1 MKNIFILLFAIT
13 CTSSVFSQTLVR
25 GPYMQQ
31 LTSTT
36 INIRWRTDVASDAK
50 VYYGTDMNNL
60 NLTATNPI
68 SNINHEVALTGLQPF
83 TKYYYKIES
92 NNITLSG
99 PDTMHRFT
107 TAPVPGTAQ
116 PIRVWATGDFGKA
129 NSGQRKTRDSYL
141 QYAANTHTDVWLWLG
156 DNAYNDGTDQ
166 EYQAKVFHKVD
177 AFGELFKFM
186 PFYPCPGNHDYNSI
200 CAPPGCNKDPLIH
213 TGPYYDIMTLPKL
226 GEAGGVASNLENY
239 YSFDYGNAHFIS
251 LNSELGSIANAAYDW
266 IGVLN
271 GDYQNSPIMQWLIQD
286 LQSNTKPW
294 VIAYWH
300 QPPYSKGSHD
310 SDAVWELFM
319 KAMREHFV
327 PVLEQYG
334 VDIILNGHSHVF
346 ERSYLIKGHTTG
358 TSADFN
364 PAIHMVDGSSGN
376 ETLGEEYVKYIDGP
390 DAGKGTVY
398 VVCGNSG
405 SSEGSAPLVNNPHPV
420 MYFSE
425 AGDTAYGSFIM
436 DIDGNKL
443 TGKYLA
449 ASGQIRDQFTIKKQS
464 ITGIEGRQNNF
475 FKKVKNVKV
484 MPNPFSKSAKLEY
497 ELFSATDVTVDAYS
511 LDGKTVYNIFKGKQ
525 QQGKQSVTIDSD
537 ALQLASGQ
545 YVLKI
550 TAGNASSFEQIIKVD

>member
-1 MKNIFILLFAIT
+1 MKRISVAILFSIISVASFA
-13 CTSSVFSQTLVR
+13 QTLLR

-36 INIRWRTDVASDAK
+36 INIRWRTDVPSDAK

-60 NLTATNPI
+60 NMTATNPI
-68 SNINHEVALTGLQPF
+68 SNVDHEVALTGLQPF

-107 TAPVPGTAQ
+107 TAPVPGTVQ
-116 PIRVWATGDFGKA
+116 PIRVWAIGDFGKA
-129 NSGQRKTRDSYL
+129 NTGEALVRDSYL

-156 DNAYNDGTDQ
+156 DNAYNDGTDN
-166 EYQAKVFHKVD
+166 EYQQKVFD
-177 AFGELFKFM
+177 NTNAYGEVFKTI

-213 TGPYYDIMTLPKL
+213 TGPYYDIMTLPKQA
-226 GEAGGVASNLENY
+226 EAGGVASNLENY

-266 IGVLN
+266 IGALN
-271 GDYQNSPIMQWLIQD
+271 GDYENSPMMQWLIQD
-286 LQSNTKPW
+286 LQTNTKPW

-300 QPPYSKGSHD
+300 QPPYTKGSHD
-310 SDAVWELFM
+310 SDDIWELFM
-319 KAMREHFV
+319 KAMREHYV

-334 VDIILNGHSHVF
+334 VDIIVNGHSHVF
-346 ERSYLIKGHTTG
+346 ERSYLINGYYTG

-364 PAIHMVDGSSGN
+364 PALHLVDGSSGN
-376 ETLGEEYVKYIDGP
+376 EALGEEYVKYSDGP
-390 DAGKGTVY
+390 DARKGTVY

-405 SSEGSAPLVNNPHPV
+405 SSEGSAPLVANPHPV
-420 MYFSE
+420 MYYSE
-425 AGDTAYGSFIM
+425 AGSSAYGSFIM

-443 TGKYLA
+443 TGKYL
-449 ASGQIRDQFTIKKQS
+449 SSDGQIKDQFTVKKQS
-464 ITGIEGRQNNF
+464 TTGIEGKNDF
-475 FKKVKNVKV
+475 FKNVRNVKV
-484 MPNPFSKSAKLEY
+484 SPNPFSSSATLEY
-497 ELFSATDVTVDAYS
+497 ELFSPSDITVDAFS

-525 QQGKQSVTIDSD
+525 QKGNQKVTIDSD

-550 TAGNASSFEQIIKVD
+550 SSGNSSVFEKVIKVK